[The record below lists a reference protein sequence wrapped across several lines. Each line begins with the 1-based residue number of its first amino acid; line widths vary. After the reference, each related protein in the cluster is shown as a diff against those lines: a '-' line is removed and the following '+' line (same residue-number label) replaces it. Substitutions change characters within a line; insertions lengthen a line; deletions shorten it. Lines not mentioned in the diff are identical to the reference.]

1 MTEVLYIKSHLNQ
14 NSTSNNVAK
23 LFIEHYKEQNPDA
36 IISEF
41 DLNDYKVGQ
50 ISLNSE
56 NFSSFWKE
64 VDADFWIEKLKQ
76 TKKVII
82 SSPIINWG
90 YSAQIKN
97 FFDAVCLADR
107 TFSYKYSKKGGAIGL
122 LDNIENVQI
131 ILSSHSKQEELP
143 SPNPAETIIGTFN
156 FLGAKK
162 INNPLIIE
170 QSYKYKENGFDETL
184 VEQIKETA
192 KSF

>member
-1 MTEVLYIKSHLNQ
+1 MTEILYIKSHLHPD
-14 NSTSNNVAK
+14 STCNKVAN
-23 LFIEHYKEQNPDA
+23 LFIEQYRKENPDVK
-36 IISEF
+36 ISEF
-41 DLNDYKVGQ
+41 DLNNEKVGK

-56 NFSSFWKE
+56 NFAHFWKD
-64 VDADFWIEKLKQ
+64 VDADFWIEKLKN

-107 TFSYKYSKKGGAIGL
+107 TFSYKYSKKGGSIGL

-131 ILSSHSKQEELP
+131 ILSAHSKQSEFVSP
-143 SPNPAETIIGTFN
+143 SPQETIAGTFN

-162 INNPLIIE
+162 INSPLVIE
-170 QSYKYKENGFDETL
+170 ESHKYKNANFDESITNL
-184 VEQIKETA
+184 IKEA
-192 KSF
+192 VKNF